1 MTIVEKQLELLIE
14 KLKGKSVYENL
25 KNISLGKE
33 KDSIREVVGIS
44 SLLTHALI
52 EMKIDKNYKM
62 LVASLYERLGILI
75 YNLK

>member
-1 MTIVEKQLELLIE
+1 MTIVEQQLALLVD

-33 KDSIREVVGIS
+33 VDPIREVVGIS

-52 EMKIDKNYKM
+52 EMEIDKEYKI
-62 LVASLYERLGILI
+62 LVASLYERLGSLI